1 MNPIFMPDRPQTEPL
16 GSETLQELYGP
27 GYFHGANSGFSEQGY
42 DRVHATWLHWMP
54 AIGHWAGTGARW
66 LDLGCAYGFLVEE
79 SRAAGFDAFGLDGSR
94 FALKQAAASAP
105 GAAGRLLGGRA
116 ENLPLADDSLAVVTA
131 FDLMEHVPDPR
142 QLIREV
148 ARVLRPGG
156 FFVAAT
162 PDPLTFDREEPTHL
176 SEHVPSWWVHELEQ
190 AGFDVSLRFFQAEY
204 NCEWVACLGA
214 PAPELSFDSLAPDPV
229 LHLRGDP
236 ALRVAPRRGFGA
248 VEEDGARVVEQG
260 AAVYLLNT
268 STAPL
273 RVRIRFQTDEPH
285 VLRLSLDGQDLE
297 VRREA
302 GVMNASRFLLPR
314 GGHRLEIGLAAG
326 WARLRRLEVDAEPC
340 ESSQLREILPF
351 DLHDRYALA
360 ADVLAHLGVDG
371 GTLLD
376 VGGTMGGAQGHLAW
390 TGDFLAGHRITVV
403 DGRPADYPEHLA
415 RPVDR
420 RLPFDDGAFATVV
433 SQDVLEHVPPTAR
446 QAWLEEVWRVTG
458 RYLLLTCPWN
468 TPGVAEA
475 DRSLFVRIAAAH
487 GYEHG
492 FLSEHLEYGHPDL
505 EATRRFFEDRGA
517 SCAILPSGHLGTWS
531 AMQAVNARLSHPR
544 QGGDY
549 QRANRALNLQFAPGD
564 TGGPAYRHLLVV
576 DRLGELCPGDLPA
589 GVVPPPDLEC
599 VLDSV
604 SDRTFV
610 RQREWQNWTARVRGV
625 EEWPRVALALVSCE
639 GRTLLE
645 KCLASLAGI
654 DYPRD
659 RLETLVYDN
668 GSTDGTVAWLAE
680 RHPEVRV
687 IAAAHNEGFAA
698 PCNRL
703 ADATAASRVCFVNND
718 VEVEPDF
725 LRRLVE
731 AARDTDAACVGARI
745 LSSDGETIE
754 FDGGSMNFIG
764 HGAPLRGGASA
775 RDHAGDHTPFE
786 TLFASGATMLVDR
799 EVFCEAGG
807 FDESYFAYF
816 EDVDLGWRLWTLGER
831 CVQAPAA
838 RVRHLEHGSEALLPP
853 RRRLALL
860 ERNALL
866 TVAKNYEGERAQRV
880 LRCALALAAERQS
893 LAQDP
898 DRREACRE
906 GLLAATAVLPAAER
920 RGEELRRRRC
930 RSDAEIAPLFVEP
943 WRPPIGGPAYARR
956 QVEAARVFGAADLFA
971 DPPAPGGTA

>member
-1 MNPIFMPDRPQTEPL
+1 MPRRPQIEPL
-16 GSETLQELYGP
+16 GSETLQEVYGP

-42 DRVHATWLHWMP
+42 ARVHATWLHWMP
-54 AIGHWAGTGARW
+54 ALRGWAGSGARL

-79 SRAAGFDAFGLDGSR
+79 ARSAGFEAFGLDGSH
-94 FALKQAAASAP
+94 FALAQAAGTAP
-105 GAAGRLLGGRA
+105 AAAGRLLGGRA
-116 ENLPLADDSLAVVTA
+116 ECLPFADGSVDVVTA
-131 FDLMEHVPDPR
+131 FDLVEHLPDPR
-142 QLIREV
+142 LLVREV

-162 PDPLTFDREEPTHL
+162 PDPLLFDREEPTHL
-176 SEHVPSWWVHELEQ
+176 SEHVPSWWVHELEA
-190 AGFDVSLRFFQAEY
+190 AGFEVSLRFFQAEY

-214 PAPELSFDSLAPDPV
+214 PAPEISFDALAPDPV

-236 ALRVAPRRGFGA
+236 ALRVAPRRGFGP
-248 VEEDGARVVEQG
+248 VEDDGARVVEQG
-260 AAVYLLNT
+260 AAVYLLNVGRD
-268 STAPL
+268 PL
-273 RVRIRFQTDEPH
+273 RVRVRFQTDEPH
-285 VLRLSLDGQDLE
+285 DLRLSLDGQDLE
-297 VRREA
+297 VRKEA

-314 GGHRLEIGLAAG
+314 GGHRLEIGPG
-326 WARLRRLEVDAEPC
+326 TEWVRLRRLEMEAEACDPAH
-340 ESSQLREILPF
+340 LREILPF

-360 ADVLAHLGVDG
+360 ADVLGRIGVRDG
-371 GTLLD
+371 PLLD
-376 VGGTMGGAQGHLAW
+376 VGGTMGGEQGHLAW
-390 TGDFLAGHRITVV
+390 TGDFLRGHEVTVI
-403 DGRPADYPEHLA
+403 DGRAADYPEHMA
-415 RPVDR
+415 RPVDE
-420 RLPFDDGAFATVV
+420 RLPFEDGAFATVL

-446 QAWLEEVWRVTG
+446 EAWLEEVWRVTG

-475 DRSLFVRIAAAH
+475 DRSLFVRIAADH

-505 EATRRFFEDRGA
+505 EATRRFFEERGA
-517 SCAILPSGHLGTWS
+517 TCVTLPSGHLGTWS

-549 QRANRALNLQFAPGD
+549 RRANRALNLQFAPGE
-564 TGGPAYRHLLVV
+564 TGAPAYRHLLVV
-576 DRLGELCPGDLPA
+576 DRRAELRPGDLPVD
-589 GVVPPPDLEC
+589 VVPPPDLEC

-610 RQREWQNWTARVRGV
+610 RPRQWQTWTGRVRGV
-625 EEWPRVALALVSCE
+625 EEWPPVALALVSCE
-639 GRTLLE
+639 GRALLE

-654 DYPRD
+654 DYPREL
-659 RLETLVYDN
+659 LETLVYDN
-668 GSTDGTVAWLAE
+668 GSTDGTAAWLAR

-687 IAAAHNEGFAA
+687 IEAGSNEGFAA

-703 ADATAASRVCFVNND
+703 AEATAASRVCFVNND

-764 HGAPLRGGASA
+764 HGAPLRGGARAS
-775 RDHAGDHTPFE
+775 DHAGDYVPFE

-799 EVFCEAGG
+799 EVFCEVGG

-866 TVAKNYEGERAQRV
+866 TIAKNYEGERAQRV
-880 LRCALALAAERQS
+880 LRCALALAAERES
-893 LAQDP
+893 MAEDP

-906 GLLAATAVLPAAER
+906 GLLAATAILPAAER
-920 RGEELRRRRC
+920 RGEELRRRRS
-930 RSDAEIAPLFVEP
+930 RSDAEIARLFVEP
-943 WRPPIGGPAYARR
+943 WRPPIGGPDYARR
-956 QVEAARVFGAADLFA
+956 QVEAARLFGAADLFA
-971 DPPAPGGTA
+971 DPPAPGGLA